1 MNKDLDADLQ
11 TVNETS
17 LEENPMKAKEGVNDL
32 ISFRSSK
39 MAFNETSKINLQS
52 SGNQRDNFSS
62 EKSSGQSKYQSK
74 FRDAKIVT
82 SGEMLII

>member
-62 EKSSGQSKYQSK
+62 EKSSGQSKNHSK

>member
-62 EKSSGQSKYQSK
+62 EKSSKQSKNHSK